1 MKTLKKA
8 LSVILCAAMMFT
20 TLCFF
25 PIDGVTA
32 EAQAAVSSQGAET
45 ALYVPEIIYLYPD
58 VTSWTASVK
67 TPFQYYV
74 NNTVDVNNIYNTPVA
89 EANLDSTGKIYFAS
103 EEGMSDVSVET
114 KFINLDGTYMDAAA
128 FGTAT
133 YTEEDKGDY
142 YLITVTGGTSP
153 EMAADVN
160 GCYIEWA
167 VSYTTDL
174 GEIKTAFNYS
184 YIYKPYVVP
193 YGAAVR
199 AYNAKGDI
207 NAYGQHITW
216 VTGVHSVDNTAA
228 QTHTLYPYYMPIS
241 NVKVSSDNR
250 TDGKYSFS
258 PFLSRENTAYVGGV
272 EVSGA
277 APVAN
282 GGYNAV
288 FSGTNSD
295 TAYLWAN
302 QQNAGFT
309 QSYRVKEFFSSYNTD
324 TDIYPV
330 AFDYYYENDNSA
342 QYSTVQVTPTRIG
355 TIKVDIS
362 RYNNLNEI
370 PNLAVGMMI
379 TDVDFNDAANQNRV
393 PTSQWYVG
401 DATGI
406 SHLPTGTYDTN
417 AALTQANEG
426 VNTKFASQKNLTEPL
441 AGGIIYAGAWSCEID
456 KTASK
461 TYTVKGYYESI
472 DKELDRLAASAA
484 VSLNVENVDKSVLR
498 EAVDR
503 AVSYFGVL
511 GVKENWNSY
520 YYDVNYIDPDTNT
533 SAWERFREAYI
544 NACGAL
550 GNVDVN
556 LPLSYNEYAEALNAS
571 LDALLSGKGL
581 RVYFDVNHDDI
592 GVNLWIPV
600 ENKLST
606 DGLSY
611 TWNPADETVILNGT
625 DANSETKFGYTP
637 FTPTA
642 VKPYTLSVEKI
653 SGSFNAELG
662 CTVLEPVNNDNNFS
676 FPNADNTTN
685 RYNFDNYSGASAQK
699 TFTYPEEHFGM
710 MEKLYFRT
718 WYNSSNAATVCDNFT
733 FRVKVEEGSQK
744 TAYSPAGKIV
754 TGTTYGTL
762 PVPTREGYTFAGW
775 YTDEALT
782 TAVDSDSVV
791 SARILYA
798 KWTANEYS
806 VSYDNL
812 FSVNEMASNKDSMR
826 TNRPESAYVSCE
838 NGVITITADGA
849 PNGDVYAPEGK
860 GENNYNIPIEPFK
873 EYVLEYDVDISE
885 GGGSQVLLFFYDD
898 TEGNLTWYPASDV
911 TYSVYKPGAE
921 PRTSSL
927 TAPEHIDCYVHEDA
941 HVVVRFTTTE
951 SARLLSVRFGVA
963 NSGNTATSFS
973 NIRFIDAET
982 YDKNINWTDAQ
993 KSVAFNADGYG
1004 ALAEPTREGYV
1015 FDGWVTADGEEITA
1029 DTKVKSENIT
1039 VYSSWIPN
1047 HYSVALDGNTGI
1059 GGLGML
1065 NAEYGTPFKL
1075 PANSFIKTGYTFAG
1089 WALSPDGE
1097 VIYTD
1102 EQEVSNLTS
1111 ELGGSVTLYAIWTAN
1126 KFTVKFDS
1134 NTGAG
1139 EMADAVITY
1148 DSEAPLPENG
1158 FSKTGYTFIGW
1169 STTPDGTE
1177 LLTDVQYDN
1186 LCTEDGDTVTLYAI
1200 WSENSYTLTFDKNGG
1215 EGENISATDYGY
1227 EDKVALPRNVF
1238 TMKGYILSG
1247 WSLTK
1252 NGEKVYENG
1261 ATVNHINPDK
1271 NGKVT
1276 LYAVWEPVKYTVS
1289 FNSNGGN
1296 GTMADTEMTYD
1307 AYSSLADNTFTK
1319 TGYHFIG
1326 WSSAADGAV
1335 EYTDGQSVRNLAYEN
1350 GKTVTLYAV
1359 WEINVYTVTFRYRN
1373 NKGVM
1378 VDTPVKVEYSKEAK
1392 IPSDFTLTP
1401 YKDATQH
1408 YVFGI
1413 WSADFSSVTSDL
1425 TVIARYYDDAV
1436 VSHNIATETKESTCT
1451 VKGFTRTYCTSCSHE
1466 IIEEAPLKE
1475 HSWNDGAVT
1484 TEPGCLTNGVKTYTC
1499 SVCGGTKGEA
1509 VSPLGHNLT
1518 VFAQKAP
1525 TCKETGNIDHKY
1537 CDRCKLYFGTDA
1549 TETTPESESIPAS
1562 SVIIAK
1568 LPHTPGDEATCTT
1581 AQTCTVCGEILK
1593 TALGHT
1599 EKTEYITTDATCTS
1613 VGAYTVKVTCTVCGE
1628 TVSEYAT
1635 TGTIPHSYSET
1646 VIPPTCTDEGYT
1658 VFTCT
1663 VCGKTYEGDYV
1674 DALGHTEG
1682 EWRVTTAP
1690 DCDSTGIETNY
1701 CSVCGIGYKTRVAA
1715 ATGHDA
1721 GEWKVTIPAECEN
1734 WGTESLLCTACGE
1747 TITTRGIAPKGH
1759 GTTRTEITPAGCDTA
1774 GREATIC
1781 NDCGKELSFKVIPEA
1796 GHTPD
1801 RDNADCENDKVC
1813 TVCGTVLEEKTGHA
1827 WDLGTV
1833 TKEPTET
1840 EEGVLT
1846 YTCKNDPSHT
1856 KTEAIPVRVVITL
1869 PDIPADGT
1877 VDFDAD
1883 ENGYIGNIHNIISVE
1898 DGVGYDVTVADT
1910 SVITMDSVG
1919 HMTANKDGET
1929 EITVTTADGKFTK
1942 TFTVT
1947 VRTLKTVTFD
1957 IRGTITTVKAYA
1969 GEKVTA
1975 PEVASYTQGGF
1986 TFRFKSWTV
1995 DGVETDDLTVTG
2007 DITYVAT
2014 YTSSCDYKNLDKLT
2028 EVFYSVIDGS
2038 YNNEDKIKIYKSEIE
2053 AAKAKIEEFSKDRDV
2068 RDISE
2073 QPAIDAAADMI
2084 SGLISALYPEE
2095 NGRIFIVSDNTV
2107 SLGSVTKIN
2116 AYLSPLNTLIANG
2129 IWTSSDETIGFFV
2142 NGKFHAVRAG
2152 TVTVTVS
2159 AGNLSASKEI
2169 TVTGGTNARVIMF
2182 DSLLTNANYIVEGS
2196 LIIKE
2201 TTNIFWA
2208 TDAPIHFRVI
2218 TDGTFEEYRIFINN
2232 KEVTPDASGTYTIEA
2247 NTGDAHVR
2255 IEGIAYEDDETGA
2268 KLSFWEMIVNFFRKI
2283 GEFFKNLFKF

>member
-1 MKTLKKA
+1 MKTLRKA
-8 LSVILCAAMMFT
+8 LSLVLCAVMMFT

-25 PIDGVTA
+25 PIVNTVT
-32 EAQAAVSSQGAET
+32 EAAAAVVSTGSRT
-45 ALYVPEIIYLYPD
+45 AFYVPEVIYLYPE
-58 VTSWTASVK
+58 VSSWTAATK

-74 NNTVDVNNIYNTPVA
+74 GNTVDTENIYNAPVA
-89 EANLDSTGKIYFAS
+89 DANLDTTGKIYFAA
-103 EEGMSDVSVET
+103 EDGMSDVSLSVKYLDLLGKYLAEEAYGTVEFT
-114 KFINLDGTYMDAAA
+114 K
-128 FGTAT
+128 
-133 YTEEDKGDY
+133 EDKGSY
-142 YLITVTGGTSP
+142 YLFTVTGGVSP
-153 EMAADVN
+153 ELQANIN
-160 GCYIEWA
+160 GVYIEWCITYKTA
-167 VSYTTDL
+167 L
-174 GEIKTAFNYS
+174 GEEKAAFNYS

-199 AYNAKGDI
+199 TEGNYGDV
-207 NAYGQHITW
+207 NVYAQQITW
-216 VTGVHSVDNTAA
+216 VSGVHSIALAETESNRVSPIFRTVEESTASYHA
-228 QTHTLYPYYMPIS
+228 
-241 NVKVSSDNR
+241 
-250 TDGKYSFS
+250 FS
-258 PFLSRENTAYVGGV
+258 PFLSKDNKAYAYGT

-277 APVAN
+277 AGIEA

-288 FSGTNSD
+288 FAGSDPALAYFYAGQSGAELTKSQKVMSWFKAGSASS
-295 TAYLWAN
+295 TVVSYPLPSFTFAYT
-302 QQNAGFT
+302 GD
-309 QSYRVKEFFSSYNTD
+309 YNTQYAVTHVYPLTKGQITVD
-324 TDIYPV
+324 T
-330 AFDYYYENDNSA
+330 
-342 QYSTVQVTPTRIG
+342 
-355 TIKVDIS
+355 S
-362 RYNNLNEI
+362 RYDNLNEV
-370 PNLAVGMMI
+370 PNLSVGMMI
-379 TDVDFNDAANQNRV
+379 TDTDVTKGGQSATTNATWHVA
-393 PTSQWYVG
+393 
-401 DATGI
+401 DATGKI
-406 SHLPTGTYDTN
+406 QLATGQYTTSGDALSVFGAKNSNKIFVEKT
-417 AALTQANEG
+417 ALTAP
-426 VNTKFASQKNLTEPL
+426 FDL
-441 AGGIIYAGAWSCEID
+441 GIKYAGAWNSEIKSD
-456 KTASK
+456 VSD
-461 TYTVKGYYESI
+461 YTVKSYFESVDEESDHQI
-472 DKELDRLAASAA
+472 SSAA
-484 VSLNVENVDKSVLR
+484 VSLAVNQLDKSALR
-498 EAVDR
+498 AEVNR
-503 AVSYFGVL
+503 AASYLGAL

-520 YYDVNYIDPDTNT
+520 YYDINYIDPDTGA
-533 SAWERFREAYI
+533 SAWGRFRAAYI

-550 GNVDVN
+550 SNVDLAGALKNIDESFVIT
-556 LPLSYNEYAEALNAS
+556 AETYEGYRLELKNS

-581 RVYFDVNHDDI
+581 RVYFDINHDDI
-592 GVNLWIPV
+592 GVNLWI
-600 ENKLST
+600 
-606 DGLSY
+606 
-611 TWNPADETVILNGT
+611 NPAATNYSWNSAKETVTLNSSEAASITYGT
-625 DANSETKFGYTP
+625 TP
-637 FTPTA
+637 FTPDEGEYA
-642 VKPYTLSVEKI
+642 FSVNQL
-653 SGSFNAELG
+653 SGSFNGNG
-662 CTVLEPVNNDNNFS
+662 CVVLDTVNASGANTGEFS
-676 FPNADNTTN
+676 TG
-685 RYNFDNYSGASAQK
+685 RYNFDFKGTASRVFNYKAK
-699 TFTYPEEHFGM
+699 YFTDIEGLKFWN
-710 MEKLYFRT
+710 
-718 WYNSSNAATVCDNFT
+718 WYNEDVGAGVYDNFEVQIKIEKGNKT
-733 FRVKVEEGSQK
+733 
-744 TAYSPAGKIV
+744 TAYSPVGKIV
-754 TGTTYGTL
+754 GTTYGTL
-762 PVPTREGYTFAGW
+762 PVVEREGYLFAGW
-775 YTDEALT
+775 CTDESLET
-782 TAVDSDSVV
+782 VVDENSAV

-798 KWTANEYS
+798 KWEKAQYNI
-806 VSYDNL
+806 VFDKNGADGG
-812 FSVNEMASNKDSMR
+812 EMAEQTFLYDESEKLNVNKYTR
-826 TNRPESAYVSCE
+826 T
-838 NGVITITADGA
+838 
-849 PNGDVYAPEGK
+849 
-860 GENNYNIPIEPFK
+860 
-873 EYVLEYDVDISE
+873 
-885 GGGSQVLLFFYDD
+885 
-898 TEGNLTWYPASDV
+898 
-911 TYSVYKPGAE
+911 
-921 PRTSSL
+921 
-927 TAPEHIDCYVHEDA
+927 
-941 HVVVRFTTTE
+941 
-951 SARLLSVRFGVA
+951 
-963 NSGNTATSFS
+963 
-973 NIRFIDAET
+973 
-982 YDKNINWTDAQ
+982 
-993 KSVAFNADGYG
+993 
-1004 ALAEPTREGYV
+1004 GYV
-1015 FDGWVTADGEEITA
+1015 FNGWKDADGNSYTDGQSVLNLTSEHQGKITLYA
-1029 DTKVKSENIT
+1029 QWT
-1039 VYSSWIPN
+1039 PN
-1047 HYSVALDGNTGI
+1047 QYSVALDGNTGI

-1089 WALSPDGE
+1089 WSLSPDGE
-1097 VIYTD
+1097 VLYTD
-1102 EQEVSNLTS
+1102 EEEVSNLTS
-1111 ELGGSVTLYAIWTAN
+1111 EINGSITLYAVWTAN
-1126 KFTVKFDS
+1126 KFTVKFNA
-1134 NTGAG
+1134 NTGSG

-1158 FSKTGYTFIGW
+1158 FNKTGYTFIGW

-1186 LCTEDGDTVTLYAI
+1186 LCTEEGDTVTLYAI

-1215 EGENISATDYGY
+1215 EGENINATVYGY
-1227 EDKVALPRNVF
+1227 EDEVALPRNVF

-1261 ATVNHINPDK
+1261 ETVNHINPDK
-1271 NGKVT
+1271 NGEVT

-1307 AYSSLADNTFTK
+1307 AFSSLADNTFTK

-1326 WSSAADGAV
+1326 WSTAVDGAV

-1373 NKGVM
+1373 NKGVL
-1378 VDTPVKVEYSKEAK
+1378 VDTPVEVEYSKEAK

-1408 YVFGI
+1408 YVFGG
-1413 WSADFSSVTSDL
+1413 WTADFSSVTSDL
-1425 TVIARYYDDAV
+1425 TVIARYYDAHV
-1436 VSHNIATETKESTCT
+1436 VSHDIAIETKESTCT
-1451 VKGFTRTYCTSCSHE
+1451 VKGFTRTYCKNCSHE
-1466 IIEEAPLKE
+1466 IIEEAPLKDHE
-1475 HSWNDGAVT
+1475 WNDGAVT

-1499 SVCGGTKGEA
+1499 TVCGGTKGEA
-1509 VSPLGHNLT
+1509 VSPAGHNLT

-1525 TCKETGNIDHKY
+1525 TCKETGNIEHKY
-1537 CDRCKLYFGTDA
+1537 CDRCKLYFSTSA
-1549 TETTPESESIPAS
+1549 TASTPESERIPAS

-1568 LPHTPGDEATCTT
+1568 LPHTPGAEATCTT
-1581 AQTCTVCGEILK
+1581 AQTCTACGETIVA
-1593 TALGHT
+1593 ALGHT
-1599 EKTEYITTDATCTS
+1599 KKTEYITENATCTTS
-1613 VGAYTVKVTCTVCGE
+1613 GSIIIKVSCTVCKN
-1628 TVSEYAT
+1628 TLSEEET
-1635 TGTIPHSYSET
+1635 TGTIPHDYEKAVT
-1646 VIPPTCTDEGYT
+1646 PPDCVNRGFT
-1658 VFTCT
+1658 VFTCS
-1663 VCGKTYEGDYV
+1663 VCNDSYKGEYK

-1690 DCDSTGIETNY
+1690 DCDSTGIKTNY
-1701 CSVCGIGYKTRVAA
+1701 CSVCGIGYKTRVAD

-1721 GEWKVTIPAECEN
+1721 GEWTVTTPAECEN

-1747 TITTRGIAPKGH
+1747 TITTRGIPPKGH
-1759 GTTRTEITPAGCDTA
+1759 GTTRTETTPAGCETA
-1774 GREATIC
+1774 GRESTIC

-1796 GHTPD
+1796 GHKPD
-1801 RDNADCENDKVC
+1801 RDKPDCENDKVC
-1813 TVCGTVLEEKTGHA
+1813 TVCGKKLEDKTGHA
-1827 WDLGTV
+1827 WDLGEI

-1883 ENGYIGNIHNIISVE
+1883 EHGYIGNIHNIISVE

-1947 VRTLKTVTFD
+1947 VRTLKTISFD

-2208 TDAPIHFRVI
+2208 TDAPIHFRVV

>member
-1 MKTLKKA
+1 MKTLRKA
-8 LSVILCAAMMFT
+8 LSVILCVAMMFT

-25 PIDGVTA
+25 PVGGLVT
-32 EAQAAVSSQGAET
+32 EAQAAVSSQGTDT
-45 ALYVPEIIYLYPD
+45 AFYVPETIYLYPD

-103 EEGMSDVSVET
+103 EEGMSDVSVAT
-114 KFINLDGTYMDAAA
+114 KFINLDGTYMNAAA
-128 FGTAT
+128 FGTAE
-133 YTEEDKGDY
+133 YTIENKGDY

-153 EMAADVN
+153 EMAANVN

-174 GEIKTAFNYS
+174 GERKTAFNYT

-199 AYNAKGDI
+199 TYNAKGDI

-216 VTGVHSVDNTAA
+216 VTGVHSIDNTAT
-228 QTHTLYPYYMPIS
+228 QTNTLYPRYIP
-241 NVKVSSDNR
+241 VSEAVVSTDNTR
-250 TDGKYSFS
+250 GQYPFS
-258 PFLSRENTAYVGGV
+258 PFLSRDNKAFAGGT

-288 FSGTNSD
+288 FAGTDAD
-295 TAYLWAN
+295 TAYFWAN
-302 QQNAGFT
+302 QSGAEFSR
-309 QSYRVKEFFSSYNTD
+309 SYRVREFFSTYSTD
-324 TDIYPV
+324 PGIYPV
-330 AFDYYYENDNSA
+330 AFDYSYQDPIYS
-342 QYSTVQVTPTRIG
+342 QYATVQVTPTRIG

-370 PNLAVGMMI
+370 PNLAVGMMV
-379 TDVDFNDAANQNRV
+379 TDVDFNDGLNQNRV

-406 SHLPTGTYDTN
+406 SHLSTGIYDTKD
-417 AALTQANEG
+417 ALTQVNEG

-441 AGGIIYAGAWSCEID
+441 TCGIIYAGAWSCEID

-472 DKELDRLAASAA
+472 DHELDRLAASAA
-484 VSLNVENVDKSVLR
+484 VSLNVENVDKSSLR
-498 EAVDR
+498 AAVDR

-520 YYDVNYIDPDTNT
+520 YYDINYIDPDTNA
-533 SAWERFREAYI
+533 SAWRRFQTAYI
-544 NACGAL
+544 NACRAL
-550 GNVDVN
+550 GNIDST
-556 LPLSYNEYAEALNAS
+556 LSVTYDGYANELNAS

-592 GVNLWIPV
+592 GVNLWI
-600 ENKLST
+600 
-606 DGLSY
+606 
-611 TWNPADETVILNGT
+611 NPASSNFTWDAEKEAAIINGT
-625 DANSETKFGYTP
+625 YSADTQFGTTP
-637 FTPTA
+637 FTPDAAAYTISATQLSGTYNKAGCVVFDMVDANNVNATNTA
-642 VKPYTLSVEKI
+642 
-653 SGSFNAELG
+653 GA
-662 CTVLEPVNNDNNFS
+662 
-676 FPNADNTTN
+676 
-685 RYNFDNYSGASAQK
+685 RYNFDFEATASRTFIYENANHFNIEGVKFWRWYYDVEGDSIFDNFAVQLKIEKGTQK
-699 TFTYPEEHFGM
+699 TE
-710 MEKLYFRT
+710 
-718 WYNSSNAATVCDNFT
+718 
-733 FRVKVEEGSQK
+733 
-744 TAYSPAGKIV
+744 YSPAGKVV
-754 TGTTYGTL
+754 TGTVYGSL

-782 TAVDSDSVV
+782 TAVNSDSAV

-826 TNRPESAYVSCE
+826 TNQNNAYVSCE
-838 NGVITITADGA
+838 NGVITITADGTA
-849 PNGDVYAPEGK
+849 NGDVYAPEGK
-860 GENNYNIPIEPFK
+860 GENNYTIPVEPFK
-873 EYVLEYDVDISE
+873 EYVFEYDLDISE
-885 GGGSQVLLFFYDD
+885 GGGSQVLIFFYDD
-898 TEGNLTWYPASDV
+898 TAGSYTWYPASDV
-911 TYSVYKPGAE
+911 TYSVYKPGE
-921 PRTSSL
+921 DPRTTSL
-927 TAPEHIDCYVHEDA
+927 TATSHIDCYVHNDA
-941 HVVVRFTTTE
+941 HVVIRFTTTE
-951 SARLLSVRFGVA
+951 SARLLSVRFGSA
-963 NSGNTATSFS
+963 NSTNTVTKFS

-982 YDKNINWTDAQ
+982 YDKNISWTDAQ
-993 KSVAFNADGYG
+993 KSVAFDADSYG
-1004 ALAEPTREGYV
+1004 ALSEPTREGYV
-1015 FDGWVTADGEEITA
+1015 FDGWFTAEGEEITA
-1029 DTKVKSENIT
+1029 DTAVKSENIT
-1039 VYSSWIPN
+1039 VYSSWVPN
-1047 HYSVALDGNTGI
+1047 QYSVALDGNTGI
-1059 GGLGML
+1059 GGIGMF
-1065 NAEYGTPFKL
+1065 NAVYGTPFDL
-1075 PANSFIKTGYTFAG
+1075 PANYFIKTGYTFAG
-1089 WALSPDGE
+1089 WSTSSDGE
-1097 VIYTD
+1097 VLYTD
-1102 EQEVSNLTS
+1102 EEKVSNLTS
-1111 ELGGSVTLYAIWTAN
+1111 EANGSITLYAVWTAN

-1134 NTGAG
+1134 NTGTG
-1139 EMADAVITY
+1139 EMEDAVIAY

-1158 FSKTGYTFIGW
+1158 FNKTGYTFIGW
-1169 STTPDGTE
+1169 SETPDGAE

-1200 WSENSYTLTFDKNGG
+1200 WSENSYTLNFDKNGG
-1215 EGENISATDYGY
+1215 EGENIPATVYGY
-1227 EDKVALPRNVF
+1227 EDEVALPRNVF
-1238 TMKGYILSG
+1238 TMKGYVLSG

-1261 ATVNHINPDK
+1261 ETVNHINPDK
-1271 NGKVT
+1271 NGTVT
-1276 LYAVWEPVKYTVS
+1276 LYAVWEPVKYTVK
-1289 FNSNGGN
+1289 FNSNGGS
-1296 GTMADTEMTYD
+1296 GTMADMEMTYD
-1307 AYSSLADNTFTK
+1307 SYSTLANNTLSK

-1326 WSSAADGAV
+1326 WSTAADGAV

-1359 WEINVYTVTFRYRN
+1359 WEINVYTVTFNYRN
-1373 NKGVM
+1373 NKGIM
-1378 VDTPVKVEYSKEAK
+1378 VSTPVKVEYSKEAK

-1401 YKDATQH
+1401 YRDAQTH
-1408 YVFGI
+1408 YVFGD
-1413 WSADFSSVTSDL
+1413 WSADFLSVKSDI
-1425 TVIARYYDDAV
+1425 TVTALYYDDDV
-1436 VSHNIATETKESTCT
+1436 VSHDIKTETKESTCT
-1451 VKGFTRTYCTSCSHE
+1451 VNGYTRTYCSNCSYE
-1466 IIEEAPLKE
+1466 VINEAPLKD
-1475 HSWNDGAVT
+1475 HSWNSGEIT
-1484 TEPGCLTNGVKTYTC
+1484 TEPGCLTNGTKTYTC
-1499 SVCGGTKGEA
+1499 TVCYSTKGEA
-1509 VSPLGHNLT
+1509 VSPVGHSLT
-1518 VFAQKAP
+1518 VITYKAP
-1525 TCKETGNIDHKY
+1525 ACDETGNTEHKY
-1537 CDRCKLYFGTDA
+1537 CDRCKLYFGADA
-1549 TETTPESESIPAS
+1549 TAASPESESISAS

-1568 LPHTPGDEATCTT
+1568 LPHTPGAEANCTE
-1581 AQTCTVCGEILK
+1581 AQTCTVCSETLK
-1593 TALGHT
+1593 EALGHT
-1599 EKTEYITTDATCTS
+1599 EKTEYITTDATCTT
-1613 VGAYTVKVTCTVCGE
+1613 VGSYTVKVTCTVCGD
-1628 TVSEYAT
+1628 TISEEAT

-1646 VIPPTCTDEGYT
+1646 VTPPTCTEKGFT

-1663 VCGKTYEGDYV
+1663 VCFDTKKDNFVPE
-1674 DALGHTEG
+1674 LGHTEG
-1682 EWRVTTAP
+1682 EWQITQEPGCITTG
-1690 DCDSTGIETNY
+1690 TETNY
-1701 CSVCGIGYKTRVAA
+1701 CSVCGIGYKTREAQS
-1715 ATGHDA
+1715 TGHDA
-1721 GEWKVTIPAECEN
+1721 GEWEVTTPAECED

-1747 TITTRGIAPKGH
+1747 TITTRGIQPKGH
-1759 GTTRTEITPAGCDTA
+1759 GTTRTETTPAGCETA
-1774 GREATIC
+1774 GRESTIC
-1781 NDCGKELSFKVIPEA
+1781 NDCDKELSFRVLPEA
-1796 GHTPD
+1796 GHKPD

-1813 TVCGTVLEEKTGHA
+1813 TVCGTVLENKTGHA

-1846 YTCKNDPSHT
+1846 YTCKNDSTHT
-1856 KTEAIPVRVVITL
+1856 KTEAIPVRIVITL

-1883 ENGYIGNIHNIISVE
+1883 ENGYIGNIHNIITVE
-1898 DGVGYDVTVADT
+1898 EGVGYDVTVADT
-1910 SVITMDSVG
+1910 SVITMDSAG

-1947 VRTLKTVTFD
+1947 VRTLKTVKFD

-1975 PEVASYTQGGF
+1975 PEVASFTQGGF

-2053 AAKAKIEEFSKDRDV
+2053 AAKAKIEEFSKDRDT

-2073 QPAIDAAADMI
+2073 QPAIDAAADEI

-2169 TVTGGTNARVIMF
+2169 TVTGGTSARVIMF

-2208 TDAPIHFRVI
+2208 PEAPIHFRVI

-2232 KEVTPDASGTYTIEA
+2232 KEVTPDASGTFTIEA

-2255 IEGIAYEDDETGA
+2255 IEGIAYEDDETGT

-2283 GEFFKNLFKF
+2283 AEFFKNLFKF

>member
-58 VTSWTASVK
+58 VTSWTAPVK

-114 KFINLDGTYMDAAA
+114 KFINLDGTYMDAAD
-128 FGTAT
+128 FGTAE
-133 YTEEDKGDY
+133 YKAEDKGGY
-142 YLITVTGGTSP
+142 YLITVTDGVSP

-174 GEIKTAFNYS
+174 GERKTAFNYS

-216 VTGVHSVDNTAA
+216 VTGVHSVDTNPA
-228 QTHTLYPYYMPIS
+228 QTHTIYPRYIP
-241 NVKVSSDNR
+241 VSQAVVSADNTR
-250 TDGKYSFS
+250 GQYPFS
-258 PFLSRENTAYVGGV
+258 PFLSRENKAYVGGV

-288 FSGTNSD
+288 FAGTDAD
-295 TAYLWAN
+295 TSYFWAN
-302 QQNAGFT
+302 QTGAEFSR
-309 QSYRVKEFFSSYNTD
+309 SYRVREFFSPYSTD
-324 TDIYPV
+324 PGIYPV
-330 AFDYYYENDNSA
+330 AFDYYYEDSLTS
-342 QYSTVQVTPTRIG
+342 QYSTVQVTPTKIG
-355 TIKVDIS
+355 SVKVDIS

-379 TDVDFNDAANQNRV
+379 TDVDFNDAANQNRA
-393 PTSQWYVG
+393 PISQWYIG
-401 DATGI
+401 DATGK
-406 SHLPTGTYDTN
+406 TVYKTDTYTDF
-417 AALTQANEG
+417 NEFNSIRDG
-426 VNTKFASQKNLTEPL
+426 IYIKFAYEKDLSTPL
-441 AGGIIYAGAWSCEID
+441 AKGIIYAGSWLKELD
-456 KTASK
+456 KTQTDA
-461 TYTVKGYYESI
+461 TYTLKSYYESK
-472 DKELDRLAASAA
+472 DKDGDYLGASA
-484 VSLNVENVDKSVLR
+484 SINLKVEQVDKSELR
-498 EAVDR
+498 AAVDR

-520 YYDVNYIDPDTNT
+520 YYDVNYIDPDTGT
-533 SAWERFREAYI
+533 SAWGRFREAYI

-550 GNVDVN
+550 GNVDFD
-556 LPLSYNEYAEALNAS
+556 LPLSYNEYAEALNTS

-592 GVNLWIPV
+592 GVNLWINPSPSNFTWDANN
-600 ENKLST
+600 EAAIINGTYST
-606 DGLSY
+606 D
-611 TWNPADETVILNGT
+611 TQFGT
-625 DANSETKFGYTP
+625 TP
-637 FTPTA
+637 FTPDA
-642 VKPYTLSVEKI
+642 AAYTISATQLSGTYNKAGCVV
-653 SGSFNAELG
+653 FDMVDANNVNVTNA
-662 CTVLEPVNNDNNFS
+662 
-676 FPNADNTTN
+676 AAA
-685 RYNFDNYSGASAQK
+685 RYNFDFEATASKTVTYEEENYLNIEGVK
-699 TFTYPEEHFGM
+699 FW
-710 MEKLYFRT
+710 R
-718 WYNSSNAATVCDNFT
+718 WYYNVEGDSVFDNFT
-733 FRVKVEEGSQK
+733 VQLKIEKGNKK

-782 TAVDSDSVV
+782 TAVGSDSEV

-806 VSYDNL
+806 VSYDNI

-993 KSVAFNADGYG
+993 KSVAFNADVYG
-1004 ALAEPTREGYV
+1004 ALSEPTREGYV

-1047 HYSVALDGNTGI
+1047 QYSVALDGNTGI
-1059 GGLGML
+1059 GGLGMF
-1065 NAEYGTPFKL
+1065 NAVYGTPFNL
-1075 PANSFIKTGYTFAG
+1075 PANYFIKTGYTFAG
-1089 WALSPDGE
+1089 WSLSPDGE
-1097 VIYTD
+1097 VLYTD
-1102 EQEVSNLTS
+1102 EEEVSNLTS
-1111 ELGGSVTLYAIWTAN
+1111 EINGSITLYAIWTAN
-1126 KFTVKFDS
+1126 KFTVKFNA
-1134 NTGAG
+1134 NTGSG

-1158 FSKTGYTFIGW
+1158 FNKTGYTFIGW

-1215 EGENISATDYGY
+1215 EGENIPATVYGY
-1227 EDKVALPRNVF
+1227 EDEVALPKNVF

-1326 WSSAADGAV
+1326 WSTAADGAV

-1378 VDTPVKVEYSKEAK
+1378 VDTPVEVEYSKEAK

-1408 YVFGI
+1408 YVFGG

-1425 TVIARYYDDAV
+1425 TVIARYYDYAV

-1466 IIEEAPLKE
+1466 IIEEAPLKD
-1475 HSWNDGAVT
+1475 HAWNDGAVT

-1509 VSPLGHNLT
+1509 VSPAGHNLT

-1525 TCKETGNIDHKY
+1525 TCKETGNIEHKY

-1549 TETTPESESIPAS
+1549 TVTTPESESIPAS

-1701 CSVCGIGYKTRVAA
+1701 CSVCGTGYKTRVAD

-1759 GTTRTEITPAGCDTA
+1759 GTTRTETTPAGCETA

-2038 YNNEDKIKIYKSEIE
+2038 YDNEDKIKIYKSEIE

-2095 NGRIFIVSDNTV
+2095 NGRIFIVSDDTV

-2268 KLSFWEMIVNFFRKI
+2268 KLSFWEMLVNFFRKI